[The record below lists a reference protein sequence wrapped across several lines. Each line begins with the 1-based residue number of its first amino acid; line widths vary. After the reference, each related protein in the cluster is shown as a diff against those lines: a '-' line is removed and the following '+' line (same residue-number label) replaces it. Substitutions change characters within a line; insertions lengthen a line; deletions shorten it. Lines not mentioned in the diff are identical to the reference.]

1 MHPHRVGL
9 FLFAVA
15 LAVCLLAYLVAVV
28 PGNWFPGAST
38 MTWSAAEL
46 SFTRGFGVVENDALV
61 VTALDATGTAVISLD
76 TDFRSNDYRAIAWNA
91 IDVPER
97 ANLRL
102 LWRTDYAP
110 GKLNSVPLTV
120 ASGHLLPAS
129 LARDPNWIGRIRGIA
144 LLVQG
149 PLPGPFRIRGVAA
162 KPLGAI
168 EIAGDRVR
176 EWFKFEGFTGTSI
189 DSVTGGDDVQDLP
202 MPLVLAAAA
211 LLAAAAAFLLA
222 YRSRRIA
229 SLPAMLATIF
239 VAAWLLQDVRWVV
252 NLGRQ
257 VRATALRYAGHDS
270 RERHLAAE
278 DGQLYAFIEKVR
290 AKLPQGPARVFM
302 VADARYFRGRGAYH
316 LYPHNVLFD
325 PYLNAMPATSRL
337 RSGDFLVV
345 YQRRGVQY
353 DPSAERLR
361 WDGSAPISAELV
373 VSEPGAALFR
383 IR

>member
-1 MHPHRVGL
+1 VADTEGPSRSASIAATTNEGATKAAVHPHRVGL

-28 PGNWFPGAST
+28 PGNWFPGAAT

-176 EWFKFEGFTGTSI
+176 
-189 DSVTGGDDVQDLP
+189 VTYDLP
-202 MPLVLAAAA
+202 
-211 LLAAAAAFLLA
+211 
-222 YRSRRIA
+222 S
-229 SLPAMLATIF
+229 SLMAPFGSADVNE
-239 VAAWLLQDVRWVV
+239 VAHRLD
-252 NLGRQ
+252 
-257 VRATALRYAGHDS
+257 
-270 RERHLAAE
+270 
-278 DGQLYAFIEKVR
+278 EKVER
-290 AKLPQGPARVFM
+290 LL
-302 VADARYFRGRGAYH
+302 D
-316 LYPHNVLFD
+316 
-325 PYLNAMPATSRL
+325 ATSK
-337 RSGDFLVV
+337 
-345 YQRRGVQY
+345 
-353 DPSAERLR
+353 
-361 WDGSAPISAELV
+361 
-373 VSEPGAALFR
+373 VSLCGQPG
-383 IR
+383 IHSSSS

>member
-1 MHPHRVGL
+1 VADTEGPSRSASIAATTNEGATKAAVHPHRVGL

-176 EWFKFEGFTGTSI
+176 EWFKFEGFPGTSI

-202 MPLVLAAAA
+202 MPV
-211 LLAAAAAFLLA
+211 LLAAVTLGAIWWYVVIHSQEDNEAALA
-222 YRSRRIA
+222 KPVA
-229 SLPAMLATIF
+229 QAQKLA
-239 VAAWLLQDVRWVV
+239 
-252 NLGRQ
+252 
-257 VRATALRYAGHDS
+257 ATAP
-270 RERHLAAE
+270 AA
-278 DGQLYAFIEKVR
+278 
-290 AKLPQGPARVFM
+290 
-302 VADARYFRGRGAYH
+302 
-316 LYPHNVLFD
+316 
-325 PYLNAMPATSRL
+325 
-337 RSGDFLVV
+337 
-345 YQRRGVQY
+345 
-353 DPSAERLR
+353 
-361 WDGSAPISAELV
+361 SAPGTLAEPPAAGGLQ
-373 VSEPGAALFR
+373 EPPGAGDLPRTAPSR
-383 IR
+383 PSTAPPAGAATRSSTAQPPRSWKDPPNSRAG